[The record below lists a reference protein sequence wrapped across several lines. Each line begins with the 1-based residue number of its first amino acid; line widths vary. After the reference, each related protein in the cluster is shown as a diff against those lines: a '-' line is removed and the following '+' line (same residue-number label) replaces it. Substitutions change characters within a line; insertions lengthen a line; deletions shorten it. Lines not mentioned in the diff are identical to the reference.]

1 MISLLVLDYYIQD
14 ENIKQAKQDAHG
26 TSILS
31 HFCPYFL
38 GLCPWA
44 TNDRLNRTSVVES
57 HAPLGRYAAAASSRA
72 ASSARSFELADHPTG
87 GRCAI
92 ASETEMH
99 RATAL

>member
-1 MISLLVLDYYIQD
+1 MISLDYYIQD
-14 ENIKQAKQDAHG
+14 ENIKHAKPDAHG

-38 GLCPWA
+38 WA
-44 TNDRLNRTSVVES
+44 TNDRLHRTSVVES